1 MATLKQLTAN
11 THERKDSS
19 QNGNFE
25 LGPPINDWCLW
36 LRYAFA
42 LTELFLAIVYVFWQ
56 LVLDNTNTH
65 ESVSNQL
72 FKKTRPSLWCFFS
85 LAPARKGALQILSRR
100 ARYLRWRQTRK
111 TKRKTKW
118 PVLTHVFLFSK
129 PMKVSLH
136 VLLLVLGLACTSSN
150 KANAFTSKA
159 TSLLHS
165 QKVSSTQI
173 QLFEIFNEG
182 KKKLVKSLAG
192 EYDEEAIKARILG
205 LIEANPILMLSFTTW
220 PYCIKAKEVL
230 DAKSVKYTVVE
241 LDTDPDGKAIRAEMA
256 DFIGRT
262 SVPAIWIGGQ
272 FVGGCNDGP
281 MGGIVKLNE
290 SGELNGLLQGVG
302 AL

>member
-1 MATLKQLTAN
+1 MASTDT
-11 THERKDSS
+11 
-19 QNGNFE
+19 
-25 LGPPINDWCLW
+25 C
-36 LRYAFA
+36 
-42 LTELFLAIVYVFWQ
+42 
-56 LVLDNTNTH
+56 
-65 ESVSNQL
+65 
-72 FKKTRPSLWCFFS
+72 
-85 LAPARKGALQILSRR
+85 
-100 ARYLRWRQTRK
+100 
-111 TKRKTKW
+111 
-118 PVLTHVFLFSK
+118 FLFSK

-136 VLLLVLGLACTSSN
+136 VLLLALGLACTSSN

-159 TSLLHS
+159 ISLLHS

-192 EYDEEAIKARILG
+192 EYDEEAIKARVLG
-205 LIEANPILMLSFTTW
+205 LIEANPVLMLSFTTW